1 MIDIVVGLNLTSSRP
16 KSSACLHY
24 GTCLIYDNH
33 SVGKAVTFYWPLLT
47 VSYIL

>member
-1 MIDIVVGLNLTSSRP
+1 MIDIVVVLNLTSSRP
-16 KSSACLHY
+16 ESSVCLHY

-33 SVGKAVTFYWPLLT
+33 SVDNTNFLLT